1 MGSALKHYG
10 SGSGSSFQ
18 GASRGKGYKG
28 KGAGLSGNR
37 NRGGG
42 GRGGGGGKVSVK
54 GCEKQLKAA
63 AQRSDVGECIALHER
78 LAHDSNGSHPSGS
91 ALQVWRR
98 RTLYCSTKP
107 SL

>member
-10 SGSGSSFQ
+10 SGSGSNFQ

-28 KGAGLSGNR
+28 KGAGFSGNR
-37 NRGGG
+37 NRGGGGG

-54 GCEKQLKAA
+54 GSEKQLKAA

-98 RTLYCSTKP
+98 
-107 SL
+107 